1 MLAWIW
7 NALLQLAGILAGINE
22 LLVVAVV
29 ITASSLLLYTL
40 TFNLRNRV
48 ARSFM
53 ALLACVV
60 FVYLGDAAAGVTAS
74 PEGAELWLRFQW
86 IGIALTPATYL
97 HFSDAL
103 LSTTGRPSRGRRRLG
118 VRLAYIFGLSFV
130 ALATLTDLIVHG
142 VTVDQQIAGML
153 PGPLFATFGLA
164 FGLATI
170 IAAGNIYR
178 AYLRCLTATTR
189 RRMVYLL
196 FSSLAPPLSVFPYLL
211 FSGSAIASI
220 LPLVF
225 WMTAFVGNALVG
237 LMLVV
242 MAYSVSFFGSP
253 QPDRV
258 IKARLFQWILRG
270 PLVALSVL
278 AAYVF
283 VRWLARVTPLDTTLL
298 VPVAIVVALLAPQFA
313 ITLLRVPLER
323 LLFFGSRD
331 REDVQRIQ
339 TLSECLLTVGD
350 VRQFLETVL
359 ASSCDVLHVS
369 SGFVAVVSPAGVR
382 IEVRIGRAIP
392 ATDDLTD
399 VVAEETV
406 EAVHPVPAQDSS
418 AGLWEE
424 SSAPGRYAWNGYW
437 ILPLRAQSEAEGLSH
452 KGDLLGLLGIA
463 EPKGVPPLEEDL
475 RMVDLL
481 AERAAAALEDRRLQR
496 QVFLALDNLLVQV
509 DEFQR
514 MRAAASYS
522 GASALA
528 AGDLSGDPNA
538 VEWVRDAL
546 NHYWGGPKL
555 TESPLL
561 GLNVVRRTL
570 ETHDG
575 NAVNALRAVLRDAI
589 DRVRPDGKRK
599 FTAEWI
605 LFNILEMKFLQGR
618 KVRQVAL
625 RLAVSEADLYRKQKV
640 ALEEVVRAIVQMEY
654 ESVEELV
661 VLDPA
666 SAPKMP

>member
-7 NALLQLAGILAGINE
+7 KALLQFAGILAGINE

-53 ALLACVV
+53 ALLTSVV

-103 LSTTGRPSRGRRRLG
+103 LATTGRPSRGRRRLG

-153 PGPLFATFGLA
+153 PGPLFAPFGLA

-225 WMTAFVGNALVG
+225 WMTAVVGNALVG
-237 LMLVV
+237 VMLIV

-323 LLFFGSRD
+323 LLFYGSRD

-339 TLSECLLTVGD
+339 TLSERLLTAGD

-359 ASSCDVLHVS
+359 ASSCDALHVS
-369 SGFVAVVSPAGVR
+369 SGFVAVVSPGGIR
-382 IEVRIGRAIP
+382 IEVHIGREIP

-399 VVAEETV
+399 VVAEKSVETV
-406 EAVHPVPAQDSS
+406 RPLEGVST
-418 AGLWEE
+418 
-424 SSAPGRYAWNGYW
+424 PGRFAWNGYW

-452 KGDLLGLLGIA
+452 KDELLGLLGLA

-475 RMVDLL
+475 RMVELL
-481 AERAAAALEDRRLQR
+481 AQRAAAALEDRRLQR
-496 QVFLALDNLLVQV
+496 HVFLALDNLLVQV

-522 GASALA
+522 GATALA

-538 VEWVRDAL
+538 VGWVRDAL

-561 GLNVVRRTL
+561 GLNVVRRAL
-570 ETHDG
+570 KTHDG

-640 ALEEVVRAIVQMEY
+640 ALEEVVRAIVQMEH
-654 ESVEELV
+654 ETAEDFA

-666 SAPKMP
+666 ASPKLS